1 MDKIRT
7 KLWLESRKTTVDVH
21 GEIVKEIACTR
32 GLRQGD
38 PLSPLIFTLIVG
50 LNMIIEKIKK
60 GWMLGL
66 PANKRANIMILQYAD
81 GALQFVKT
89 NIDEAVVMKW
99 ALASFELWSGLKINF
114 GKSQLVFLE
123 KQDLRTN
130 IIE

>member
-38 PLSPLIFTLIVG
+38 PLSPLIFTLVVG

-99 ALASFELWSGLKINF
+99 ALASFELWP
-114 GKSQLVFLE
+114 
-123 KQDLRTN
+123 
-130 IIE
+130 